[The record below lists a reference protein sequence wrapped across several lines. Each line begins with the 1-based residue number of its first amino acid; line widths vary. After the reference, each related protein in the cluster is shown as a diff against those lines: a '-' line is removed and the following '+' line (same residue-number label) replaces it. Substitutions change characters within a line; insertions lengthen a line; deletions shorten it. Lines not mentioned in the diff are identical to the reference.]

1 MLLVGLATIVLGVS
15 IAIRLVARRPWGR
28 LVAVLVGLLFVY
40 GAALLGASATTG
52 TSPLKTGDL
61 KCFDEWCAAM
71 LGAQAAGSTG
81 TVEVRVRLENHGRG
95 AQRSVLA
102 RAFIESGGQRFW
114 PLNPEDLHILV
125 PGGGSLEVK
134 FVFNVPVQVA
144 SARFVVTEAASGEL
158 TPGVVV
164 IGDESSPF
172 HPIAGWSL
180 Y

>member
-1 MLLVGLATIVLGVS
+1 LV
-15 IAIRLVARRPWGR
+15 
-28 LVAVLVGLLFVY
+28 
-40 GAALLGASATTG
+40 GASATTG
-52 TSPLKTGDL
+52 MTTLKTGEA

-71 LGAQAAGSTG
+71 LGAQAGSTG
-81 TVEVRVRLENHGRG
+81 TVDVRVRLENHGRG

-102 RAFIESGGQRFW
+102 RAFIESGGQRYG
-114 PLNPEDLHILV
+114 PHNPEDLHILV
-125 PGGGSLEVK
+125 PGGGSVDVA
-134 FVFNVPVQVA
+134 FIFNAPVQPA